1 MPQYEKY
8 PTSSNQ
14 VEGRTFDLFKSK
26 NKRKPVHKYAK
37 KTAKRLISE
46 PVIEYG
52 FVPIKDEPNLFH
64 KEYYTVGANEMIN
77 GYQCQ
82 IYIIS
87 ESEQDLLS
95 KLGGSKE
102 IEIIHRLILVIA
114 MYCLASPMNH

>member
-37 KTAKRLISE
+37 KTAKKLISE

-64 KEYYTVGANEMIN
+64 KEYYTVGANEMKKYILDIN
-77 GYQCQ
+77 VKV
-82 IYIIS
+82 IYIIYYYVVS
-87 ESEQDLLS
+87 VRLLS
-95 KLGGSKE
+95 LYFRISYNFGHKE
-102 IEIIHRLILVIA
+102 IIGFFFE
-114 MYCLASPMNH
+114 

>member
-1 MPQYEKY
+1 MPQYQKY

-14 VEGRTFDLFKSK
+14 VEGRTFDLIKSK
-26 NKRKPVHKYAK
+26 DKRKPVHKYAK

-95 KLGGSKE
+95 
-102 IEIIHRLILVIA
+102 
-114 MYCLASPMNH
+114 

>member
-1 MPQYEKY
+1 M
-8 PTSSNQ
+8 
-14 VEGRTFDLFKSK
+14 
-26 NKRKPVHKYAK
+26 HKYAK

-95 KLGGSKE
+95 
-102 IEIIHRLILVIA
+102 
-114 MYCLASPMNH
+114 